1 MNKIQFRS
9 AEINLRLNGPHP
21 RPFPVLRSQ
30 KCDHNQRRS
39 EVSVVTV
46 GVDAVEAALPR
57 GHDRPPQSPD
67 GSLLATPAAP
77 SAPSG

>member
-1 MNKIQFRS
+1 M
-9 AEINLRLNGPHP
+9 
-21 RPFPVLRSQ
+21 
-30 KCDHNQRRS
+30 
-39 EVSVVTV
+39 VTV
-46 GVDAVEAALPR
+46 GVVAVEAALPR